1 MARSF
6 GRGTKGLF
14 MKRRTFLI
22 RGMSATALAFAP
34 LARARAGR
42 AAVRSTQSRSFDI
55 AVIGAGMFGSAA
67 ARHLSADA
75 EGIALIGPDEP
86 ASRRTHQGVFASH
99 YDASRLVRIAD
110 PDLIWA
116 TLAKRSI
123 GRFRAIER
131 ASGIS
136 FYREIGY
143 MMVTPGGLGTD
154 WFDFPAMRA
163 VADDLDVTLD
173 ELTDADL
180 EERFPALRFTPGSGA
195 LLQSRDAGMI
205 DPRKLVQ
212 AQQIMARAQGTTIIR
227 EEVVDI
233 RRVGDQIEIRARS
246 GETFRANR
254 VLVATGASTNACGLL
269 GRPLDITVRAAMTML
284 AEVSPET
291 RLAIPSILYSKTDGA
306 EPFWGLLMPP
316 VTYPDSR
323 RYVKTMDDHYG
334 SGALESYDDLGEWN
348 RGVGHRDHAH
358 VLQRALG
365 EVAPSLDIRNTRFTP
380 CLIAD
385 TATSYPYVDLVTDR
399 LGVVMGGNGKAAK
412 SSDEIGR
419 LGAALIHTGTWPTS
433 LPRAL
438 FAAKFAGGD
447 SLPRQD

>member
-1 MARSF
+1 
-6 GRGTKGLF
+6 

-22 RGMSATALAFAP
+22 RGMSATASAFAP
-34 LARARAGR
+34 LARTRAARAS
-42 AAVRSTQSRSFDI
+42 VRSTQSRSFDI
-55 AVIGAGMFGSAA
+55 AVVGAGMFGSAA

-75 EGIALIGPDEP
+75 DGIALIGPDEP
-86 ASRRTHQGVFASH
+86 PRRRTHQGVFASH
-99 YDASRLVRIAD
+99 YDATRLVRIAD

-143 MMVTPGGLGTD
+143 MMVTPGALGTD

-173 ELTDADL
+173 ELTGADL
-180 EERFPALRFTPGSGA
+180 ETRFPALRFTPGSGA

-212 AQQIMARAQGTTIIR
+212 AQQTLARAQGTTIIR
-227 EEVVDI
+227 AEVGDI
-233 RRVGDQIEIRARS
+233 RRVGDQIEIRAAS
-246 GETFRANR
+246 GEAFRANR
-254 VLVATGASTNACGLL
+254 VLVATGASTNACDLL
-269 GRPLDITVRAAMTML
+269 GRPLDITVRAAMTMQ

-291 RLAIPSILYSKTDGA
+291 RLAIPTILYAKTDGVA
-306 EPFWGLLMPP
+306 PFWGLLMPP
-316 VTYPDSR
+316 VTYPDGR

-334 SGALESYDDLGEWN
+334 SRALESYDDLGEWN
-348 RGVGHRDHAH
+348 RGAGHRDHAH
-358 VLQRALG
+358 VLQRALR
-365 EVAPSLDIRNTRFTP
+365 EVAPSLDIRSTRFTP
-380 CLIAD
+380 CPIAD

-419 LGAALIHTGTWPTS
+419 LGAALIQTGTWPTS

-438 FAAKFAGGD
+438 FAAKFVGGD
-447 SLPRQD
+447 SWPRQD